1 MAIETGLNQTAAEAA
16 VNEII
21 AGGAD
26 VRLMTTALDYQDVAT
41 DLDTKEVSAADY
53 SPVSVAEADWAITP
67 DAANGELTLD
77 NAAVVDFGEA
87 QNDYGVVVDVAIHA
101 PGTDKFIRADEVNDP
116 DITAGEEI
124 RFPAGEISYT
134 LGN

>member
-1 MAIETGLNQTAAEAA
+1 MAIETGFNQTAAEAA

-53 SPVSVAEADWAITP
+53 SPVSVAEADWATTA
-67 DAANGELTLD
+67 DAANGQLTLD